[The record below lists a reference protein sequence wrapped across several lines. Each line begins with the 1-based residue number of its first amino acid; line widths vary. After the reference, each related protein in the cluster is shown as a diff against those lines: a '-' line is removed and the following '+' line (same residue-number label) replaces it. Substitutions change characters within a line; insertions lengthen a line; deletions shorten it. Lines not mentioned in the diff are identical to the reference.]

1 MLIDTHCHLDAAEF
15 DADRAA
21 VLQAARAG
29 GVGGF
34 LVPAVGASNF
44 DAVAALS
51 AAHPD
56 VVYAVGIH
64 PMYVGQASESDL
76 DHLRERLAGGGA
88 VAVGE
93 IGLDGFVQDGSMPLQ
108 LRYFEAQLR
117 LAKAFELPVVL
128 HVRRAQD
135 EILKLLRRI
144 RPLGGIAHAF
154 NGSVQQ
160 AEAFIK
166 LGFRLGFGGAMTYAG
181 SRRIRQ
187 LAAELPLSA
196 IVLETDAPDIPP
208 AWGAG
213 LRNDPANL
221 PRFAEVLAGLR
232 GMPVDELIEA
242 TGANALAAVPG
253 LQRLAGF
260 RPVWPPE
267 SR

>member
-1 MLIDTHCHLDAAEF
+1 
-15 DADRAA
+15 
-21 VLQAARAG
+21 
-29 GVGGF
+29 
-34 LVPAVGASNF
+34 
-44 DAVAALS
+44 
-51 AAHPD
+51 
-56 VVYAVGIH
+56 
-64 PMYVGQASESDL
+64 
-76 DHLRERLAGGGA
+76 
-88 VAVGE
+88 
-93 IGLDGFVQDGSMPLQ
+93 MPLQ

-232 GMPVDELIEA
+232 GMSVDEVIEA

-253 LQRLAGF
+253 LKQLAG
-260 RPVWPPE
+260 VSAALPPE

>member
-15 DADRAA
+15 DADRLS
-21 VLQAARAG
+21 VIQAARAG

-64 PMYVGQASESDL
+64 PMYVGQAREPDL
-76 DHLRERLAGGGA
+76 DILRERLAGGGA

-117 LAKAFELPVVL
+117 LAKAFELPVIL

-135 EILKLLRRI
+135 DVLKLLRRV
-144 RPLGGIAHAF
+144 RPPGGIAHAF

-187 LAAELPLSA
+187 LAAKLPLSA

-208 AWGAG
+208 SWGAG

-221 PRFAEVLAGLR
+221 PRFAEVLVGLR
-232 GMPVDELIEA
+232 GMPLDEVIEA

-253 LQRLAGF
+253 LQRLAGL
-260 RPVWPPE
+260 RPV
-267 SR
+267 